1 MGLSGCC
8 GIIKYLVILVN
19 LLFWLI
25 GFAIVLLAIWM
36 LTDPTFLI
44 SMTQNENNYFIG
56 LYILL
61 VVGGLMLSVAFL
73 GCCGAFK
80 ESQCMLF
87 SFFSCLLIVLV
98 AEIAAGAWAYHNSAK
113 LDSYVRSAVKEAVQ
127 DEYSVVATRT
137 TTMDSIQKYFHCCG
151 AEGPNDWQ
159 SSVYNNADRSSIVNI
174 AISKLNVAYKVPES
188 CCVEGLSA
196 AECNNARTKGLITSI
211 IKDDIYSD
219 ENRGKSSENAHF
231 YEEIL
236 IRNSLYQLRPS
247 IHAAFGLTRIHRG
260 WLDGPDHMGGSY
272 NRFRWICYSW
282 NVNTSLH
289 KT

>member
-1 MGLSGCC
+1 MGLNGCC

-19 LLFWLI
+19 LAFWLI
-25 GFAIVLLAIWM
+25 GFGIVLLAIWM

-159 SSVYNNADRSSIVNI
+159 SSVYNNADRSSIINI

-196 AECNNARTKGLITSI
+196 AQCNDARNTGLITSI
-211 IKDDIYSD
+211 IRADIYND
-219 ENRGKSSENAHF
+219 GCMEKLVN
-231 YEEIL
+231 EIKKNIKLVYIIGAGVIGVEVLAL
-236 IRNSLYQLRPS
+236 IFALFLCCAIRRNNMPS
-247 IHAAFGLTRIHRG
+247 CHT
-260 WLDGPDHMGGSY
+260 
-272 NRFRWICYSW
+272 
-282 NVNTSLH
+282 
-289 KT
+289 

>member
-1 MGLSGCC
+1 MGLTGCC

-19 LLFWLI
+19 LLLWLI
-25 GFAIVLLAIWM
+25 AIVLLALWM
-36 LTDPTFLI
+36 LTDPFLI
-44 SMTQNENNYFIG
+44 TTSQNESNYFIG

-61 VVGGLMLSVAFL
+61 IVGGLLLSIAFL

-80 ESQCMLF
+80 ESQWML
-87 SFFSCLLIVLV
+87 SAFFSCLLIVLV

-113 LDSYVRSAVKEAVQ
+113 LDSYVRTAVKEAVQ
-127 DEYSVVATRT
+127 NEYSVIATRT

-159 SSVYNNADRSSIVNI
+159 SSVYNNADRSSVVNI

-219 ENRGKSSENAHF
+219 GCMEKLVNEIKKNIKLVYIVGACVIGV
-231 YEEIL
+231 EIL
-236 IRNSLYQLRPS
+236 TLIFALFLCCAIRRN
-247 IHAAFGLTRIHRG
+247 
-260 WLDGPDHMGGSY
+260 
-272 NRFRWICYSW
+272 NRYK
-282 NVNTSLH
+282 N
-289 KT
+289 